1 MCSTS
6 IHIHTHWLPDWESRG
21 CCAWQLA
28 QVRKGNNLKSVSDRI
43 DKFQYIYIYMYV
55 YAKYNNHDHNNN
67 ANNHTYI
74 HIIDDN
80 NQLISGSY
88 C

>member
-6 IHIHTHWLPDWESRG
+6 IHIHTHRLPDWESRG

-43 DKFQYIYIYMYV
+43 DKFQCVYIYIYVYV
-55 YAKYNNHDHNNN
+55 YVEYNHDNNNNN

-74 HIIDDN
+74 LLMTIIN
-80 NQLISGSY
+80 
-88 C
+88 